1 MGNRARHKHR
11 RSGDGV
17 TEDGGGIRILRLQ
30 ELIKNETNLLL
41 RNEIRDRRLQG
52 VDVTTV
58 DLSRDGGC
66 ARIWVSTDAFDE
78 VHPALDR
85 AAGFI
90 RSQLAETLGIKR
102 VPELR
107 FRRDNA
113 IRVVELQEP
122 QEPKS

>member
-1 MGNRARHKHR
+1 MGNRARHKHH

-17 TEDGGGIRILRLQ
+17 TEDGGIRILRLQ
-30 ELIKNETNLLL
+30 ELIKNETNILL
-41 RNEIRDRRLQG
+41 RNEIRDRRLQD
-52 VDVTTV
+52 VDVTMV

-66 ARIWVSTDAFDE
+66 ARIWVSAEAFDE

-90 RSQLAETLGIKR
+90 RSHLAETLGIKR

-113 IRVVELQEP
+113 IRTLDMQELG
-122 QEPKS
+122 EPKS